1 MSEQIPFTTGALKDW
16 PVIEEIVDQALAQ
29 ALQGASGED
38 VRQEVLD
45 NVRGAY
51 AAANGS
57 MTLTLSLP
65 PLPVSPTTTAEIER
79 RLRHDVNAI
88 VAWFHGRLAAALG
101 ERITAAVEIVQL
113 RRRLRELGEDV

>member
-16 PVIEEIVDQALAQ
+16 PVIEAIVDQAL
-29 ALQGASGED
+29 QGAVGED
-38 VRQEVLD
+38 FRQEVLD

-65 PLPVSPTTTAEIER
+65 PLPVSPATTAEIER
-79 RLRHDVNAI
+79 RLHHDVHAI
-88 VAWFHGRLAAALG
+88 VAWFHGRLSAALG

-113 RRRLRELGEDV
+113 RRRLRALGEDA

>member
-1 MSEQIPFTTGALKDW
+1 MSEQIPLTTGALKDW

-38 VRQEVLD
+38 FRQEVLD

-65 PLPVSPTTTAEIER
+65 LLPVSPTTTAEIER
-79 RLRHDVNAI
+79 RLHHDVNAI
-88 VAWFHGRLAAALG
+88 VAWFHGRLSAALG

-113 RRRLRELGEDV
+113 RRRLRALGEDA

>member
-16 PVIEEIVDQALAQ
+16 PVIEEIVDQV
-29 ALQGASGED
+29 LQGAAEED
-38 VRQEVLD
+38 FRQEVLD

-57 MTLTLSLP
+57 TTLTLSLP

-79 RLRHDVNAI
+79 RLHHDVHAI
-88 VAWFHGRLAAALG
+88 VAWFHGRLSAALG

-113 RRRLRELGEDV
+113 RRRLRALGEDA